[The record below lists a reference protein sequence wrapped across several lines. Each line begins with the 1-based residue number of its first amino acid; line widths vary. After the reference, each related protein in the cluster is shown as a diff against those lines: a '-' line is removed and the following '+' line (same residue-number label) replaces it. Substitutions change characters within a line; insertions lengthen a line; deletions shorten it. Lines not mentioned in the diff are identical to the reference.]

1 MKLGRAACEN
11 IVDGDSSPVT
21 DVGVVAVY
29 SRLARPGTV
38 VAWKAKQARTCQP
51 CHNVVR
57 GYGRGEAI
65 RQLLAQPT
73 PNERQ
78 VTAELGVASGEL
90 ADLIRDQQRDDRAR
104 FVWDPH
110 TVPLEAPN
118 RAGRS
123 LIDVIAA

>member
-1 MKLGRAACEN
+1 VADRLHLGDPLFGPVCAC
-11 IVDGDSSPVT
+11 G
-21 DVGVVAVY
+21 G
-29 SRLARPGTV
+29 R
-38 VAWKAKQARTCQP
+38 KAKQARTCQP

-90 ADLIRDQQRDDRAR
+90 ADLIREQQRDDGYYRT
-104 FVWDPH
+104 DPH
-110 TVPLEAPN
+110 TISLYAPD
-118 RAGRS
+118 RSGRS